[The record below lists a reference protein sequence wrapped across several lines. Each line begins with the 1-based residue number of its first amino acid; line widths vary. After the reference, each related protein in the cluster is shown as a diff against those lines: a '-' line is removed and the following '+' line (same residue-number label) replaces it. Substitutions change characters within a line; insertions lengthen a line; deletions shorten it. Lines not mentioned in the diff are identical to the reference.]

1 MSALYSAILDS
12 NRGGQYH
19 DTGRHAGHDCYILH
33 RRCLHQTKRGAIE
46 QLSAFHYQ
54 ALRVDSYTV
63 VVKYVRTDVV
73 IKKLVTPR
81 RGENISRRDEVRL
94 DGRNINRDWKDIG
107 ALSR

>member
-12 NRGGQYH
+12 NRGGHYH

-73 IKKLVTPR
+73 IKKLVTQGAVKIYP
-81 RGENISRRDEVRL
+81 GETRSGSTVVILIETGKIS
-94 DGRNINRDWKDIG
+94 GR
-107 ALSR
+107 